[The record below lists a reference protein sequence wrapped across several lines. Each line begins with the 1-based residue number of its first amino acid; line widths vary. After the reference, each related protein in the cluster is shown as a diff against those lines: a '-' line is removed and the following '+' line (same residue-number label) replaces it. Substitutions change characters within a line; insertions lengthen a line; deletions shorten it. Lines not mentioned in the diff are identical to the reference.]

1 MYKVCYRLII
11 LCTCTVTYSQLFL
24 SIHKKLRDD
33 DTAELMTLFHRH
45 LLGGSTM
52 LQALRAAQQEMR
64 ASHPPGVWGALILV
78 GDPSAKLVWPDVVQ
92 KEFC

>member
-1 MYKVCYRLII
+1 MYKVNQFVS
-11 LCTCTVTYSQLFL
+11 TFTYSQLLFPFT
-24 SIHKKLRDD
+24 KLRDD

-78 GDPSAKLVWPDVVQ
+78 GDPSAKLVWPDVGQ
-92 KEFC
+92 KEKC